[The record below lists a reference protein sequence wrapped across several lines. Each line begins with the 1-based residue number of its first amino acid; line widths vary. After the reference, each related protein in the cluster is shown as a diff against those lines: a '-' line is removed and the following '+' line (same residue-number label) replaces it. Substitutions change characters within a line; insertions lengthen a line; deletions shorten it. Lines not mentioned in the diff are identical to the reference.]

1 MLGIALLTASC
12 TEDYTDWASPQVFP
26 EEEAKTVT
34 VATAAAADVDF
45 ATAEVF
51 WAEQVREYFRNQP
64 FILTADTSKTIGAN
78 LDELFEQAKKRLR
91 KEFDAIMGRT
101 QTLLGL

>member
-45 ATAEVF
+45 ATAEGDMV
-51 WAEQVREYFRNQP
+51 Q
-64 FILTADTSKTIGAN
+64 
-78 LDELFEQAKKRLR
+78 
-91 KEFDAIMGRT
+91 
-101 QTLLGL
+101 

>member
-34 VATAAAADVDF
+34 VATAAAA
-45 ATAEVF
+45 T
-51 WAEQVREYFRNQP
+51 
-64 FILTADTSKTIGAN
+64 
-78 LDELFEQAKKRLR
+78 
-91 KEFDAIMGRT
+91 GR
-101 QTLLGL
+101 G